1 MYGKGV
7 KTILKSDSS
16 FISSTNGPRS
26 NKSKLRIVFI
36 LCRHIYCKFQSPQ
49 PNKCHHI
56 TNIERT
62 NSKNVSVM
70 LILLHHANPTKSVS
84 RITII

>member
-16 FISSTNGPRS
+16 FISSTNGPR
-26 NKSKLRIVFI
+26 KLHLQIFQ
-36 LCRHIYCKFQSPQ
+36 HGIYCKFQSPQ

-56 TNIERT
+56 TNIEHT
-62 NSKNVSVM
+62 HSKNVSGM